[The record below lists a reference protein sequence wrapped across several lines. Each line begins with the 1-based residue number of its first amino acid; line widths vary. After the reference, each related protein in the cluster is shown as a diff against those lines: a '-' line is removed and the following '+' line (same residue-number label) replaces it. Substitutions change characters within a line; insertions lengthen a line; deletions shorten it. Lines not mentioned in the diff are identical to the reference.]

1 MFLQGDEETGD
12 YPGEMVLGYGSYC
25 HKYNNP
31 QISAKLEGGAR
42 VGVGV
47 VECCIFIRN
56 TFPVSAVGG
65 VIGRAEFHNV
75 VFHRQLICTAAAQK
89 HLRPA
94 AGGAGGRDLDNYNIF
109 E

>member
-1 MFLQGDEETGD
+1 MLFFAAKLAFLKGDKERENYLGELG
-12 YPGEMVLGYGSYC
+12 PGYDGSYC

-75 VFHRQLICTAAAQK
+75 VFHR
-89 HLRPA
+89 R
-94 AGGAGGRDLDNYNIF
+94 
-109 E
+109 

>member
-25 HKYNNP
+25 HNYNNP

-75 VFHRQLICTAAAQK
+75 VFHRQLIFTAAAQK
-89 HLRPA
+89 QLRPA
-94 AGGAGGRDLDNYNIF
+94 AGGAGSV
-109 E
+109 

>member
-1 MFLQGDEETGD
+1 M
-12 YPGEMVLGYGSYC
+12 
-25 HKYNNP
+25 N
-31 QISAKLEGGAR
+31 SAKLHKFPLNKKGEALNVALEPGNLVNGGGKGGGAR
-42 VGVGV
+42 VGV
-47 VECCIFIRN
+47 VECWIFIIN

-94 AGGAGGRDLDNYNIF
+94 AGGAGGAGF
-109 E
+109 G